1 MLAFLAGPL
10 YFPPMRRLFRQ
21 LLVLVTSLAFVAGMV
36 QQSVAAAN
44 GSCPL
49 SSPQSH
55 LAPTAHSAPAAHAGH
70 DHHHGTPEQKKDAA
84 CAKCCGVCVSTAGV
98 SPPAMT
104 GTSAFAPSL
113 IRYALE
119 SQRLA
124 GRPVAIDPGIPKRTA

>member
-1 MLAFLAGPL
+1 MLAFVAGPL
-10 YFPPMRRLFRQ
+10 YFPAMRRLLRK
-21 LLVLVTSLAFVAGMV
+21 LLVLVTSLAFVAGML
-36 QQSVAAAN
+36 QQSVAAAD

-49 SSPQSH
+49 STPQ
-55 LAPTAHSAPAAHAGH
+55 THSAPAAHAGH
-70 DHHHGTPEQKKDAA
+70 DHHHHGTPEQKKDAA
-84 CAKCCGVCVSTAGV
+84 CAKCCGVCLTTAGV

-124 GRPVAIDPGIPKRTA
+124 GRPVVIDPGIPKRTV

>member
-1 MLAFLAGPL
+1 
-10 YFPPMRRLFRQ
+10 MRRRLRK
-21 LLVLVTSLAFVAGMV
+21 LLVLVTALAFVAGMV
-36 QQSVAAAN
+36 QQSVAAAD

-55 LAPTAHSAPAAHAGH
+55 SAPAPHAGH

>member
-1 MLAFLAGPL
+1 
-10 YFPPMRRLFRQ
+10 MRRRLRK
-21 LLVLVTSLAFVAGMV
+21 LLVLVTALAFVAGMV
-36 QQSVAAAN
+36 QQSVAAAD

-49 SSPQSH
+49 SSPQ
-55 LAPTAHSAPAAHAGH
+55 TQSAAAAHTEH

-98 SPPAMT
+98 SPPPMT